1 MAGTIGARIREIRN
15 QKGVKQ
21 SALARAVGISPT
33 YLNLIEHGKR
43 EVAGKLLSAFAEHLS
58 VGRSQLARGATT
70 ELIERLQQAAR
81 QYAPQHD
88 QKTAQRAGQ
97 KAAEL
102 DDIELF
108 TTRFPG
114 WAALVLEQTKTQD
127 KLESLVEVLSDRLS
141 HDPALSETLHIMISN
156 ITAIRSLSELLVMRK
171 TIPPEKQQSFL
182 QHIFLESKRLSTT
195 AEKLLLQFD
204 PKQLIKRDDVGI
216 SNHAE
221 SKQKPNNQ
229 AITSSVAGLLPSVI
243 TSADEF
249 QKAQQ
254 IITYDS
260 LLDSHDHHHF
270 QPFHIADYFNLPAFP
285 VFYHLLTL
293 SGVGEMPDF
302 GLLEVDSAGGV
313 LFRHEDGTMRLPSR
327 SGACPKWPVYRA
339 FGVPGQPVIQMMQ
352 YTSGERYIGFAIAQA
367 RSRDYSQ
374 LPPVS
379 HSIML
384 YHKTEAEPSSGFAPK
399 MTQVGFH
406 CSVCNITDCQDRRE
420 VYALISD

>member
-15 QKGVKQ
+15 QKGLKQ

-43 EVAGKLLSAFAEHLS
+43 DVAGKLLSAFAEHLS
-58 VGRSQLARGATT
+58 VERSQLARGATT

-81 QYAPQHD
+81 QHAPQHD
-88 QKTAQRAGQ
+88 QNTGQ

-204 PKQLIKRDDVGI
+204 PKQLVKRNDAGT

-221 SKQKPNNQ
+221 STHNVDDQ
-229 AITSSVAGLLPSVI
+229 AITSSVASPLPSVI

-260 LLDSHDHHHF
+260 LLDSREHHHF

-339 FGVPGQPVIQMMQ
+339 FGSPGQPVIQMMQ
-352 YTSGERYIGFAIAQA
+352 YPSGERYIGFAIAQA

-384 YHKTEAEPSSGFAPK
+384 YHKTEAEPSSSFAPK

-420 VYALISD
+420 VYALISN